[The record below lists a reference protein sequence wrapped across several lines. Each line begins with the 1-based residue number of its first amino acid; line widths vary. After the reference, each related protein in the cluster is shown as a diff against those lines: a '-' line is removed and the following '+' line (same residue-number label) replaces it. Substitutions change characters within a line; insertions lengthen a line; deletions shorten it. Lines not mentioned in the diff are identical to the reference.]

1 MAQRPC
7 KLEEITLPS
16 SFKNKKMSKFESS
29 IKKVAYP
36 QENVYKML
44 SDLSNIERV
53 RDRIPEDKLKDLTFD
68 SDSVS
73 ITSPMGPVTLRVVE
87 RDEPK
92 CVKFEAEQSPVPMN
106 LWIQMLPTSETES
119 KLKVTIKAD
128 LPFFM
133 AAMAKKPLEEGVEK
147 IAEALATIPY
157 DV

>member
-1 MAQRPC
+1 
-7 KLEEITLPS
+7 
-16 SFKNKKMSKFESS
+16 MSKFESS

-147 IAEALATIPY
+147 IAESLATIPY

>member
-1 MAQRPC
+1 
-7 KLEEITLPS
+7 
-16 SFKNKKMSKFESS
+16 MSKFESS

-53 RDRIPEDKLKDLTFD
+53 RNRIPEDKLKDLTFD

>member
-1 MAQRPC
+1 
-7 KLEEITLPS
+7 
-16 SFKNKKMSKFESS
+16 MSKFESS

-128 LPFFM
+128 LPLFM

>member
-1 MAQRPC
+1 
-7 KLEEITLPS
+7 
-16 SFKNKKMSKFESS
+16 MSKFESS

-147 IAEALATIPY
+147 IAEDLATIPY

>member
-1 MAQRPC
+1 
-7 KLEEITLPS
+7 
-16 SFKNKKMSKFESS
+16 MSKFESS

-119 KLKVTIKAD
+119 KLKVTIKTD

>member
-1 MAQRPC
+1 
-7 KLEEITLPS
+7 
-16 SFKNKKMSKFESS
+16 MSKFESS

-92 CVKFEAEQSPVPMN
+92 CVKFEAEQSPIPMN

>member
-1 MAQRPC
+1 
-7 KLEEITLPS
+7 
-16 SFKNKKMSKFESS
+16 MSKFESS

-147 IAEALATIPY
+147 IAEALAMIPY
-157 DV
+157 DI

>member
-1 MAQRPC
+1 
-7 KLEEITLPS
+7 
-16 SFKNKKMSKFESS
+16 MSKFESS

-44 SDLSNIERV
+44 SDLSNIEHV

-92 CVKFEAEQSPVPMN
+92 CVKFETEQSPVPMN

-157 DV
+157 DI

>member
-1 MAQRPC
+1 
-7 KLEEITLPS
+7 
-16 SFKNKKMSKFESS
+16 MSKFESS

-157 DV
+157 DI

>member
-7 KLEEITLPS
+7 KLEEITLHPLKT
-16 SFKNKKMSKFESS
+16 KNMSKFESS

>member
-1 MAQRPC
+1 
-7 KLEEITLPS
+7 
-16 SFKNKKMSKFESS
+16 
-29 IKKVAYP
+29 
-36 QENVYKML
+36 ML

-87 RDEPK
+87 REEPK

-119 KLKVTIKAD
+119 KLKVTLKAD
-128 LPFFM
+128 IPFFM
-133 AAMAKKPLEEGVEK
+133 AAMAKKPLEDGVEK
-147 IAEALATIPY
+147 IAEALAMIPY

>member
-1 MAQRPC
+1 
-7 KLEEITLPS
+7 
-16 SFKNKKMSKFESS
+16 MSKFESS

-36 QENVYKML
+36 QENVYRML

-87 RDEPK
+87 REEPK

-119 KLKVTIKAD
+119 KLKVTLKAD
-128 LPFFM
+128 IPFFM
-133 AAMAKKPLEEGVEK
+133 AAMAKKPLEDGVEK
-147 IAEALATIPY
+147 IADALAQ
-157 DV
+157 VHSE

>member
-1 MAQRPC
+1 
-7 KLEEITLPS
+7 
-16 SFKNKKMSKFESS
+16 MSKFESS

-106 LWIQMLPTSETES
+106 LWIQMLPKSETES

-157 DV
+157 DI

>member
-1 MAQRPC
+1 
-7 KLEEITLPS
+7 
-16 SFKNKKMSKFESS
+16 MSKFESS

-147 IAEALATIPY
+147 IADALATIPY
-157 DV
+157 DI

>member
-1 MAQRPC
+1 
-7 KLEEITLPS
+7 
-16 SFKNKKMSKFESS
+16 MSKFESS

-73 ITSPMGPVTLRVVE
+73 ITSPMGPVTLRVVD

-92 CVKFEAEQSPVPMN
+92 CVKFETEQSPVPMN

>member
-1 MAQRPC
+1 
-7 KLEEITLPS
+7 
-16 SFKNKKMSKFESS
+16 MSKFESS

-36 QENVYKML
+36 QDNVYKML

>member
-1 MAQRPC
+1 
-7 KLEEITLPS
+7 
-16 SFKNKKMSKFESS
+16 MSKFESS

-73 ITSPMGPVTLRVVE
+73 ITSPMGLVTLRVVE

>member
-1 MAQRPC
+1 
-7 KLEEITLPS
+7 
-16 SFKNKKMSKFESS
+16 MSKFESS

-92 CVKFEAEQSPVPMN
+92 CVKFETEQSPVPMN

-157 DV
+157 DI

>member
-1 MAQRPC
+1 
-7 KLEEITLPS
+7 
-16 SFKNKKMSKFESS
+16 MSKFESS

-36 QENVYKML
+36 QENVYRML
-44 SDLSNIERV
+44 SDLNNIERV

-87 RDEPK
+87 REEPK

-119 KLKVTIKAD
+119 KLKVTLKAD
-128 LPFFM
+128 IPFFM
-133 AAMAKKPLEEGVEK
+133 AAMAKKPLEDGVEK
-147 IAEALATIPY
+147 IAEALAMIPY

>member
-1 MAQRPC
+1 
-7 KLEEITLPS
+7 
-16 SFKNKKMSKFESS
+16 MSKFESS

-73 ITSPMGPVTLRVVE
+73 ITSPMGPVTLRVVD

-92 CVKFEAEQSPVPMN
+92 CVKFETEQSPVPMN

-157 DV
+157 DI